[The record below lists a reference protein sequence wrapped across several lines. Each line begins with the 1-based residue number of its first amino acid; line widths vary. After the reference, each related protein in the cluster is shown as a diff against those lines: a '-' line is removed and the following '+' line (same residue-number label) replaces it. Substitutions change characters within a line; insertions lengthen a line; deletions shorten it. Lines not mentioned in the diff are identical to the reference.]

1 LQAINNNQIDNFE
14 ELDENCPEL
23 VRDVIFLERD
33 FI

>member
-1 LQAINNNQIDNFE
+1 VINANQNENFE

-23 VRDVIFLERD
+23 VRDVVYLERD